1 MEKKIKIVLIPGF
14 SHLSLGAILEPLKT
28 LDRLFSEIC
37 LKIEIISI
45 SERSVESSSGV
56 SVDCPILLNECL
68 TSLSSKNRTNAL
80 FLCCGLRMPHRLQTD
95 LKKLLRTCSRFNV
108 PIFGVGCAGWKMADA
123 GLLENGLA
131 TVHWSTLAAFSERNQ
146 SIKTVDA
153 LFVESKRVTSSPGE
167 AATLDMVTEFIKT
180 EFSAEY
186 ANLVCDHLMISYTRR
201 GDLEQPKNNA
211 QRLRDV
217 PPTLQKAISLMTK
230 NIESPLTIKEVSKL
244 AYLSLRQLERLFSK
258 HLMLSPKKYYLKTRL
273 IHGRQLIEQTS
284 MSILEI
290 SIASGF
296 SNRKVFSKSYLKE
309 YGFLPSHT
317 RRTP

>member
-1 MEKKIKIVLIPGF
+1 MEKKIQIVLVPGF

-28 LDRLFSEIC
+28 LSKLFSEIR
-37 LKIEIISI
+37 LEIEIISI
-45 SERSVESSSGV
+45 SDRSVESSSGI
-56 SVDCPILLNECL
+56 SVNCPILLNECL

-80 FLCCGLRMPHRLQTD
+80 FLCCGLRMPYKLQTD

-123 GLLENGLA
+123 GILENRSA

-146 SIKTVDA
+146 YVKTVDA
-153 LFVESKRVTSSPGE
+153 LYVESNCVTTSPGE
-167 AATLDMVTEFIKT
+167 AAALDMVIEFIKK
-180 EFSAEY
+180 EFSSEY

-201 GDLEQPKNNA
+201 GDLEQPKSNA

-217 PPTLQKAISLMTK
+217 PFTLQKAISLMTK
-230 NIESPLTIKEVSKL
+230 NIETPLTIKEISKL
-244 AYLSLRQLERLFSK
+244 SYLSLRQLERLFSK
-258 HLMLSPKKYYLKTRL
+258 HLNLSPKKYYLKIRL
-273 IHGRQLIEQTS
+273 LHGRQLIEQTS
-284 MSILEI
+284 MSILDI

-296 SNRKVFSKSYLKE
+296 STRRAFSKSYLKE
-309 YGFLPSHT
+309 YDFLPSHT